1 MWQKEP
7 RWQWRS
13 KLSPKLRPDLDPS
26 ASITICWT
34 KSVSVE
40 TLKFWDWSCPL
51 LVVVMWVSDHWQLS
65 NWLISIRNFLF
76 LEHVCGTNFVPQRS
90 RTGVD
95 LLEQAKSEWY
105 RCCNTAR
112 PQNSTT
118 REQTCYILFLE
129 NRTLW
134 GKYELLMMSRA
145 WWDHYNTGSKAW
157 IDGKWNVNGEKHR
170 TEWVTW

>member
-34 KSVSVE
+34 KSVYVE

-51 LVVVMWVSDHWQLS
+51 LEVVMWVSDHRQLS

-76 LEHVCGTNFVPQRS
+76 LEHVCG
-90 RTGVD
+90 VD

-105 RCCNTAR
+105 RCCNTVR
-112 PQNSTT
+112 TQNSST
-118 REQTCYILFLE
+118 RLVGNKLAIFYFLE
-129 NRTLW
+129 I
-134 GKYELLMMSRA
+134 E
-145 WWDHYNTGSKAW
+145 HFEENT
-157 IDGKWNVNGEKHR
+157 R
-170 TEWVTW
+170 Y